1 MMRTRLFHRA
11 RHAAAMPADRPLR
24 LLITGLTGTL
34 GPVVA
39 TAAQAQGHTV
49 LVADHRAPGFDWA
62 ATWARLQPDGAL
74 HLGMTDAD
82 TSGLLARLAAQA
94 GVPFLFTSTAMVFDH
109 EPDGPHHPDD
119 DRNARDDYGRMKR
132 ASEDAV
138 RAGHPGASIA
148 RLGWQIG
155 PGAQGNTMLAAL
167 DRWQA
172 QQGEVAVSRAWRP
185 ACSFMDDTAA
195 ALLSLLAVP
204 GVHHLDANA
213 QEAWTM
219 ADIAA
224 ALQAAEARRAWQL
237 RVHEDYR
244 HDQRLLGGPALPPLS
259 TRLPALRRR

>member
-1 MMRTRLFHRA
+1 
-11 RHAAAMPADRPLR
+11 MPADRPMR

-39 TAAQAQGHTV
+39 ATARAHGHTA
-49 LVADHRAPGFDWA
+49 LPADHRAPGFDWT

-74 HLGMTDAD
+74 HLGMTDAA
-82 TSGLLARLAAQA
+82 TSARLAQLAAQA

-109 EPDGPHHPDD
+109 EPDGPHHPGDE
-119 DRNARDDYGRMKR
+119 RNARDDYGRMKR
-132 ASEDAV
+132 DSEDAV
-138 RAGHPGASIA
+138 RAAYPQASIA

-172 QQGEVAVSRAWRP
+172 EQGEVAVSRAWRP

-195 ALLSLLAVP
+195 ALLSLLHVP
-204 GVHHLDANA
+204 GVHHLDSNA

-219 ADIAA
+219 ADIAT
-224 ALQAAEARRAWQL
+224 ALQAREARGQWQI

-259 TRLPALRRR
+259 ARLPALHRS

>member
-1 MMRTRLFHRA
+1 
-11 RHAAAMPADRPLR
+11 MPTARPLR

-39 TAAQAQGHTV
+39 ATARSQGHTV
-49 LVADHRAPGFDWA
+49 LQADHRAPGFDWP
-62 ATWARLQPDGAL
+62 ATWAQLRPDGAL

-82 TSGLLARLAAQA
+82 TSAGLARLAAHDN
-94 GVPFLFTSTAMVFDH
+94 VPFLFTSTAMVFDH
-109 EPDGPHHPDD
+109 DPDGPHHPGDP
-119 DRNARDDYGRMKR
+119 RTARDDYGRMKC

-138 RAGHPGASIA
+138 RAAHPQASIA

-172 QQGEVAVSRAWRP
+172 EQGEVAVSRAWRP

-195 ALLSLLAVP
+195 ALLTLLGTP
-204 GVHHLDANA
+204 GIHHLDANA

-219 ADIAA
+219 ADIAR
-224 ALQAAEARRAWQL
+224 ALRAHEGRSHWQI
-237 RVHEDYR
+237 RIHEDYR
-244 HDQRLLGGPALPPLS
+244 HDQRLVGGPALPPLS
-259 TRLPALRRR
+259 TRLPALRGD

>member
-1 MMRTRLFHRA
+1 
-11 RHAAAMPADRPLR
+11 MPSARPLR

-39 TAAQAQGHTV
+39 AAAQDLGHSV
-49 LVADHRAPGFDWA
+49 LKADHRAPGFDWA
-62 ATWARLQPDGAL
+62 ATWAQLRPDGAL
-74 HLGMTDAD
+74 HLGMTDAG
-82 TSGLLARLAAQA
+82 TSGRLAQLAAQD

-109 EPDGPHHPDD
+109 QPDGPHHPGDE
-119 DRNARDDYGRMKR
+119 RTARDDYGRMKC

-138 RAGHPGASIA
+138 RAAHPRASIA

-155 PGAQGNTMLAAL
+155 PGARGNTMLAAL

-172 QQGEVAVSRAWRP
+172 EQGEVAVSRAWRP

-195 ALLSLLAVP
+195 ALLTLLEVP

-213 QEAWTM
+213 DEGWTM
-219 ADIAA
+219 ADIAT
-224 ALQAAEARRAWQL
+224 ALRAHEARGHWQI

-244 HDQRLLGGPALPPLS
+244 HDQRLVGGPTLPPLS
-259 TRLPALRRR
+259 RRLGGLRGG